1 MSAGP
6 GFEVALACPSCGAPL
21 AVSPEARS
29 ANCACGLTVG
39 CGWHGREAV
48 FGLVPRL
55 RDEAQLR
62 AALVLERVARH
73 GAGLRARDE
82 RAGVARD
89 ALDPSAED
97 ERRQRLKAYERE
109 EAGALRLVEAHR
121 VALPLWR
128 LWGRELALENVGPAE
143 QRALRL
149 AAEPWAE
156 TRAAFSAALAL
167 RLQPPRLERARA
179 RPLAPETGQRY
190 LPWQAPPEPRAE
202 RGGASVGSARLRL
215 GTRRALLYWPC
226 WLARVIDADRQ
237 GFVLVD
243 GLGGG
248 VLARPSAPD
257 ARALL
262 AAAVA
267 DPGTGAARTPA
278 AQSWPASC
286 PECRHPLALSG
297 RERVVFCD
305 VCRRALAVAP
315 GGLGP
320 RAYAC
325 ARAAA
330 GATSTAWLP
339 FWSFGLRVEG
349 GSGEPLTRLEALRE
363 RHAPRGAGTARGDAL
378 LVPAFDTGSDELS
391 QAWPALVAQVHAVEW
406 QVEDGGLDPGGDAGC
421 AAATLDEEGARELAP
436 LVLLMAL
443 GPQAFGRLAG
453 VVSGSPR
460 LTLGSARLMLLG
472 YEEREGRLALPGQP
486 ALLPVGWGPPETGG
500 PLTATSTGE

>member
-6 GFEVALACPSCGAPL
+6 GFEVALACPACGAPL
-21 AVSPEARS
+21 AVSPEALS
-29 ANCACGLTVG
+29 APCACGQTVG
-39 CGWHGREAV
+39 CGWHGREAA
-48 FGLVPRL
+48 FDLEPRL
-55 RDEAQLR
+55 RDETQLR
-62 AALVLERVARH
+62 GALVLERVSRH

-89 ALDPSAED
+89 ALDPSAEE

-109 EAGALRLVEAHR
+109 QAGALRLVEAHR

-128 LWGRELALENVGPAE
+128 LWGRELLLGSLGGAD
-143 QRALRL
+143 QRQLRL
-149 AAEPWAE
+149 ADEPWAE
-156 TRAAFSAALAL
+156 TRPGFEAAFGL

-190 LPWQAPPEPRAE
+190 APWQPPPEPRVE
-202 RGGASVGSARLRL
+202 RGGASVGSARLRV
-215 GTRRALLYWPC
+215 GARRALLYWPC
-226 WLARVIDADRQ
+226 WLVRVIDADRQ

-286 PECRHPLALSG
+286 PECRHPLLLSG
-297 RERVVFCD
+297 RERLVFCD
-305 VCRRALAVAP
+305 VCRRALAVTP
-315 GGLGP
+315 GGLEP

-325 ARAAA
+325 ARAEGGAA
-330 GATSTAWLP
+330 PTSWLP

-349 GSGEPLTRLEALRE
+349 GSGEPLTRLETLLE
-363 RHAPRGAGTARGDAL
+363 RHAPRSAGTARGAAL
-378 LVPAFDTGSDELS
+378 LVPAFDLGRDELPD
-391 QAWPALVAQVHAVEW
+391 ALPALVTQAHALDW
-406 QVEDGGLDPGGDAGC
+406 QVEDGGLDPGGDAAC
-421 AAATLDEEGARELAP
+421 AAVTLDEEGARELAP
-436 LVLLMAL
+436 LTLLMAL
-443 GPQAFGRLAG
+443 GARAFGRLAG
-453 VVSGSPR
+453 VVTGSPR

-472 YEEREGRLALPGQP
+472 CDERHGILA
-486 ALLPVGWGPPETGG
+486 PPPTG
-500 PLTATSTGE
+500 A